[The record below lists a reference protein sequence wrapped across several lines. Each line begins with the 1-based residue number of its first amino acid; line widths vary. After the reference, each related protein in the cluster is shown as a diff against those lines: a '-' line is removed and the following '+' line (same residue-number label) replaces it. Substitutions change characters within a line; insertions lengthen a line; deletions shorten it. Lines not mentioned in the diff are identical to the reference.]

1 MKGIFITFEGIEASG
16 KSTLSNILYRWLKK
30 NQFNVLITRDP
41 GGTSTGEMIRKILL
55 NSMTSIDVW
64 TEALLYAAARR
75 QLVAEIIKPAI
86 FNGSIVVCDRF
97 SDSYFAYQG
106 YARGL
111 ELDLLRELNRIA
123 TQGIKPDLTFLID
136 LPVDIA
142 LKRLKEKDRLELE
155 DEEFHERVRQGFL
168 KIAENESQRIIVLDG
183 RKSIDELS
191 QVVRET
197 VMKLLNFP
205 A

>member
-16 KSTLSNILYRWLKK
+16 KSTLSNILYKWLRE
-30 NQFNVLITRDP
+30 NQINTVITRDP
-41 GGTSTGEMIRKILL
+41 GGTPTGEMIRKILL
-55 NSMTSIDVW
+55 HAETSIDVW

-86 FNGSIVVCDRF
+86 FNGSVVICDRF

-111 ELDLLRELNRIA
+111 DLNVIIELNRIA
-123 TQGIKPDLTFLID
+123 TQGIKPDITFLID
-136 LPVDIA
+136 LPVDMA
-142 LKRLKEKDRLELE
+142 LKRLNEKDRLELE
-155 DEEFHERVRQGFL
+155 DKDFHEKVRQGFL
-168 KIAENESQRIIVLDG
+168 KIAENESQRIVVLDG
-183 RKSIDELS
+183 RKPVDELS
-191 QVVRET
+191 QIIRET